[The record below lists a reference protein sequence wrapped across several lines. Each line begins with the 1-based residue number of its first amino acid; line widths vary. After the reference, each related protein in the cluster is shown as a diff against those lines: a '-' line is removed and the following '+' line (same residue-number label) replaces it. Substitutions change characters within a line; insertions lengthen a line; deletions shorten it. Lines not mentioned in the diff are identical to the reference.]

1 MTSTQASRPPRAQLA
16 EICPLASELY
26 GSTRKSTSPV
36 NQAANELGLLLSI
49 LSCTRTHCS
58 SHDTANTE
66 LGLSDALDRC
76 LVVLRDLQVAQ
87 KSVSGVETEHQIMD
101 LRARLSSLISELSI
115 MNANMETSSQ
125 DNVNKATRTFIEEIH
140 AGKRD
145 SSIVSRVL
153 DTTCTLPLSEKDEA
167 WRELQKGFEELGI
180 APESSMEDRDLISTA
195 LERAVR
201 EEGLLKNRKRRAPSQ
216 VIKPIQQTKNSPPVP
231 RTRSDHNRTTP
242 PRSSPDD
249 FPIPK
254 SSDRNYMLSSNR
266 DRRPSSQAHS
276 DAFPIPLSSESH
288 TQDADKHIL
297 PREDFPIPVLSA
309 TYFPSSDT
317 NKEALLPN
325 IPESFPIP
333 VATEPEPTISTT
345 DSRTLESRSDGSSS
359 TGNTSVS
366 VSGIKLLR
374 GKRPSIMRK
383 MKYKLTTSKEE
394 FIALIESGGLYPV
407 KNALDKGAEVDT
419 MDLKSQ
425 TALMVAV
432 RAGHDHIADLLL
444 EYGAVTTRQS
454 TLGETALS
462 IAASKGYEGIVR
474 ILLIRGAPVDQSKDT
489 GKTALSQ
496 AAEGGHEN
504 VVRLLFNAG
513 ADINGFCH
521 TGDTALSQASQNGH
535 LDIVR
540 YLLDNGALV
549 DHTAYP
555 RRTAL
560 YKAVE
565 HKRLEVVRVLLERGA
580 DPLRPE
586 SIKGWTPTFLA
597 SMQGQSEILDLLN
610 QRGNAVLYEQY

>member
-1 MTSTQASRPPRAQLA
+1 MASTQAPHAPRAQLA

-58 SHDTANTE
+58 SKDPKHTE
-66 LGLSDALDRC
+66 PGLSDALDRG
-76 LVVLRDLQVAQ
+76 LVVLKDLQQAQ
-87 KSVSGVETEHQIMD
+87 KSASGIEPEHEIAD
-101 LRARLSSLISELSI
+101 LRARLSSLISELSM

-125 DNVNKATRTFIEEIH
+125 DTVNKATRTFIDEIH
-140 AGKRD
+140 SGKRD

-153 DTTCTLPLSEKDEA
+153 DTTCTLPLTEKDEA

-180 APESSMEDRDLISTA
+180 GPESSMEDRDLISTA

-201 EEGLLKNRKRRAPSQ
+201 EEGLLKNKKTRTPFQ
-216 VIKPIQQTKNSPPVP
+216 VPEPFQQTQHSPPVF
-231 RTRSDHNRTTP
+231 RIRSDQHRTTP
-242 PRSSPDD
+242 PRSSPDN
-249 FPIPK
+249 FPIPV
-254 SSDRNYMLSSNR
+254 SSDRQDIISSDR
-266 DRRPSSQAHS
+266 DRRSLPQAHS
-276 DAFPIPLSSESH
+276 DPFPIPVSSESR
-288 TQDADKHIL
+288 TQDADKYVL

-309 TYFPSSDT
+309 TYFPGGDT

-333 VATEPEPTISTT
+333 VATEPSSTE
-345 DSRTLESRSDGSSS
+345 SRTLESRSDGSSS
-359 TGNTSVS
+359 TGNTS

-394 FIALIESGGLYPV
+394 FIALIESGGLYSV

-419 MDLKSQ
+419 MDLKGQ

-432 RAGHDHIADLLL
+432 RAGHEPVADLLL
-444 EYGAVTTRQS
+444 EYGAITTRQS

-521 TGDTALSQASQNGH
+521 TGDTALSQAAQNGH
-535 LDIVR
+535 VDIVR
-540 YLLDNGALV
+540 YLLDNGAMV